1 MSAVEC
7 HSKILQ
13 TSREVRSQP
22 RADGSSTARQITG
35 SRVRK
40 SATTGDDRSV
50 KIKTLEAAK
59 LTEIKWLV
67 LGYIDADF
75 LYRCRFCN
83 YIVYTR
89 SKALTRSI
97 RFTFLCTSTTSTI
110 QQIFFMNLDD
120 FFHTFSNDV
129 VNILQF
135 SCRFVLKLRQILCR
149 KQFCR
154 NFTDCPE
161 NASTHRKSEEHP
173 WIVLILRDKII

>member
-1 MSAVEC
+1 VEC

-75 LYRCRFCN
+75 LYRCRYLRIYSIYSFESSNEIYQIYIPLHLYDLNNSANVLHEFGRFFSYVFERRRQHFTIFVSICAETSPNFCVGSN
-83 YIVYTR
+83 FVGIARVVQKMLPHTENL
-89 SKALTRSI
+89 KNI
-97 RFTFLCTSTTSTI
+97 HGLC
-110 QQIFFMNLDD
+110 
-120 FFHTFSNDV
+120 
-129 VNILQF
+129 
-135 SCRFVLKLRQILCR
+135 
-149 KQFCR
+149 
-154 NFTDCPE
+154 
-161 NASTHRKSEEHP
+161 
-173 WIVLILRDKII
+173 